1 MAKEIERKFRVT
13 GDGWRAHVTQ
23 SSLIR
28 QGYLGV
34 TPRASIRVRIREG
47 KGAQLTVKSGGHA
60 LERNEYEYDI
70 PVPDAEDMLQLCTG
84 TIIEKRRH
92 LVPLGDITWEVDVF
106 SGAHDGLILAE
117 VELPE
122 TAHHIDLPDWLGPE
136 VTGDPQFYNST
147 LSGTGGEA

>member
-1 MAKEIERKFRVT
+1 
-13 GDGWRAHVTQ
+13 
-23 SSLIR
+23 
-28 QGYLGV
+28 
-34 TPRASIRVRIREG
+34 
-47 KGAQLTVKSGGHA
+47 
-60 LERNEYEYDI
+60 
-70 PVPDAEDMLQLCTG
+70 MLQLCTG

-147 LSGTGGEA
+147 SLRHRRRSVAEAGRYSASPSKGGVFTSSA